1 MFAERLRHAAT
12 ATGCY
17 SGPAIKLLG
26 GMLDKLD
33 ADLDR
38 QRALRE
44 CMKAYNPDSQL
55 SDWQT
60 AIAIHEGIKR
70 LNRIRPG
77 RLLTPLESALTILAD
92 GAQSARRIF
101 DALPEIDNTSSK

>member
-1 MFAERLRHAAT
+1 MYADRLRYAAT

-17 SGPAIKLLG
+17 SGPAIKIIG

-44 CMKAYNPDSQL
+44 CRNAYNPEGKL
-55 SDWQT
+55 SNWQVAL
-60 AIAIHEGIKR
+60 AIQDGIKR
-70 LNRIRPG
+70 LDRIRPG
-77 RLLTPLESALTILAD
+77 RLLTPLEDALTTLAE
-92 GAQSARRIF
+92 GPQSAVKIHGFLTELR
-101 DALPEIDNTSSK
+101 